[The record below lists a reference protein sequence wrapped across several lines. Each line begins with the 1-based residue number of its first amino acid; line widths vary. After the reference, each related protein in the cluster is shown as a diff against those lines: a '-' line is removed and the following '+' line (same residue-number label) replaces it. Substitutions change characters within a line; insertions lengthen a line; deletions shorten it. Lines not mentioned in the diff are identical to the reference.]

1 MDNISEQQALK
12 ELEKGYGN
20 AQNILISQDKF
31 DVFMMR
37 LEDKL
42 RTIPVAGGVLGDV
55 SVLVSLVKSYVN
67 KEYAD
72 IPLGSI
78 IAAISALAY
87 LLSPIDLIP
96 DFIPGLGLLDDA
108 AVIAACWQLIKS
120 DVDEYLQWRALQR
133 R

>member
-1 MDNISEQQALK
+1 MENISRQQALK

-20 AQNILISQDKF
+20 ARDILKNQDKF

-67 KEYAD
+67 KEYED

-78 IAAISALAY
+78 IAVISALAY

-108 AVIAACWQLIKS
+108 AVVAACWQLIKS
-120 DVDEYLQWRALQR
+120 DVDEYLQWRKLQR